1 MIQRKQTI
9 WLLLASFSAFL
20 SIKFPFYS
28 GNVVDANTSTK
39 SLMYLTAQ
47 QPSLLI
53 LIITIAIAL
62 SSIALIFLYKS
73 RPKQLLYCIG
83 LIIISLIN
91 LVLFLLE
98 TKKFVDGTYSLT
110 AILTGIIPV
119 LICLAAFGIYKDEKL
134 VKSADRLR

>member
-53 LIITIAIAL
+53 LIITIA
-62 SSIALIFLYKS
+62 IALIFLYKS